1 MLDVDSPIRVVAG
14 LGNPGRKYI
23 RTWHNLGFMVLDYW
37 ASRKNLEFK
46 PGRGDYAY
54 LEFPSPRGNITFIK
68 PSSYMNLSG
77 VPVAEIVRYRKLAPE
92 NTLVVCDDV
101 ALPLGVIR
109 IRRTGSDGGHKGLAS
124 VIAHLGSENVPRMR
138 LGIFIEGWR
147 GDLKSYVLSRI
158 PESLE
163 DRVRRIVEVSA
174 EALDCTLSDGMDAA
188 MNRYNR
194 DIFAVESADGE
205 TSNED

>member
-1 MLDVDSPIRVVAG
+1 MLDIDPPIQVVAG
-14 LGNPGRKYI
+14 LGNPGRKYV
-23 RTWHNLGFMVLDYW
+23 RTWHNLGFVILDYW
-37 ASRKNLEFK
+37 AIRKGLEFK

-54 LEFPSPRGNITFIK
+54 LEFSSPRGKITLVK

-77 VPVAEIVRYRKLAPE
+77 VPVAQIVRYRKLEPE
-92 NTLVVCDDV
+92 NTLIVCDDV

-109 IRRTGSDGGHKGLAS
+109 IRRGGSDGGHKGLAS

-138 LGIFIEGWR
+138 LGIFTEGWQ

-163 DRVRRIVEVSA
+163 DRVRRVVEVSA
-174 EALDCTLSDGMDAA
+174 LALDCIIEEGIETA
-188 MNRYNR
+188 MNRYNG
-194 DIFAVESADGE
+194 DVFALDSEKGE
-205 TSNED
+205 N